1 MSKLKAMALIALA
14 LLLFST
20 LAFGQA
26 NYPNRPVKM
35 IVPFAPGGASDFVAR
50 IISPKL
56 GELLGQTIVI
66 ENRPGASGNIG
77 MEAAAKAAAD
87 GYTIYL
93 GNIGTIAIN
102 PAVFPNLS
110 INPQKDFTAITLVA
124 GVPSILIANPSV
136 PANTVAELV
145 ALAKSKPGELNF
157 ASPGSSTL
165 NRLEMERFMKFADLK
180 IVHIPYKGGAGP
192 AVTGMLGGETQVM
205 FVTLSSAISFVQAGK
220 LKPLGISTTKR
231 IDALPQVPTMI
242 EAGYPDMVSSSW
254 QGIFVPA
261 GTPRPIVEKIHAA
274 VLATMDSPEIKQ
286 RFAGGGV
293 DVLTSKTPEDFAA
306 FVAAET
312 GPGPDRRSDSEVDAY
327 IRATAITVHHPL
339 GTCKMGSD
347 RDPDAVVDAECKVRG
362 VEGLR
367 IVDASVMPDLVG
379 GNINAPVIMIAE
391 KAADLIRGREP
402 LAPVNV

>member
-1 MSKLKAMALIALA
+1 MALVTLA
-14 LLLFST
+14 LLLLST

-35 IVPFAPGGASDFVAR
+35 VVPFAPGGASDFVAR

-77 MEAAAKAAAD
+77 MEAAAKAPPD

-110 INPQKDFTAITLVA
+110 INPQKDFTAISLVA
-124 GVPSILIANPSV
+124 GVPSILIANPNV

-165 NRLEMERFMKFADLK
+165 NRLEMERFMKFADIK

-205 FVTLSSAISFVQAGK
+205 FVTLSSAISFIQAGK

-254 QGIFVPA
+254 QGVFVPA

-274 VLATMDSPEIKQ
+274 LLATMESPEVKQ

-293 DVLTSKTPEDFAA
+293 DAMTSKTPEDFAT

-312 GPGPDRRSDSEVDAY
+312 GRWGKVAKESGATVD
-327 IRATAITVHHPL
+327 
-339 GTCKMGSD
+339 
-347 RDPDAVVDAECKVRG
+347 
-362 VEGLR
+362 
-367 IVDASVMPDLVG
+367 
-379 GNINAPVIMIAE
+379 
-391 KAADLIRGREP
+391 
-402 LAPVNV
+402 

>member
-1 MSKLKAMALIALA
+1 MSKLKPMALVALA
-14 LLLFST
+14 LLLFSA

-77 MEAAAKAAAD
+77 MEAAAKAPAD

-110 INPQKDFTAITLVA
+110 VNPQKDFTAISLVA
-124 GVPSILIANPSV
+124 GVPSILIANPTV
-136 PANTVAELV
+136 PVNTVAELV

-165 NRLEMERFMKFADLK
+165 NRLEMERFMKFADVK

-312 GPGPDRRSDSEVDAY
+312 ARWGKVAKESGATVD
-327 IRATAITVHHPL
+327 
-339 GTCKMGSD
+339 
-347 RDPDAVVDAECKVRG
+347 
-362 VEGLR
+362 
-367 IVDASVMPDLVG
+367 
-379 GNINAPVIMIAE
+379 
-391 KAADLIRGREP
+391 
-402 LAPVNV
+402 